1 MGMIITQEGA
11 VILFSTIFIG
21 LGIII
26 TMAIFDALE
35 VRRIVN
41 DKTLSTGEELRRLEE
56 EGFK

>member
-1 MGMIITQEGA
+1 MIITQEGA

-26 TMAIFDALE
+26 TMAIFDAFE

-41 DKTLSTGEELRRLEE
+41 DKTLSTGEKLRRLEE

>member
-26 TMAIFDALE
+26 TMAIFDAFE

-41 DKTLSTGEELRRLEE
+41 DKTLSTGEKLRRLEE